1 MRIIIISIVRKGI
14 LIVIKI
20 IGLVCD
26 NVKKVVGS
34 RKNILIRYIIVN
46 YWYWV
51 VVLLRFLV
59 K

>member
-20 IGLVCD
+20 IGFVWD

-34 RKNILIRYIIVN
+34 KKNILIRYIIVN

-51 VVLLRFLV
+51 VELLRFLV

>member
-46 YWYWV
+46 Y
-51 VVLLRFLV
+51 
-59 K
+59 

>member
-20 IGLVCD
+20 IGFVCD

-34 RKNILIRYIIVN
+34 KKNILIRYIIVN

-51 VVLLRFLV
+51 VELLRFLV

>member
-20 IGLVCD
+20 IGFVCD

>member
-1 MRIIIISIVRKGI
+1 MRIIIIRIVRKGI

-20 IGLVCD
+20 IGFVCD

-34 RKNILIRYIIVN
+34 KKNILIRYIIVN

-51 VVLLRFLV
+51 VELLRFLV

>member
-20 IGLVCD
+20 IGFVCD

-51 VVLLRFLV
+51 VELLRFLV

>member
-20 IGLVCD
+20 IGFVCD

-34 RKNILIRYIIVN
+34 KKNILIRYIIVN
-46 YWYWV
+46 Y
-51 VVLLRFLV
+51 
-59 K
+59 

>member
-20 IGLVCD
+20 IGFVCD
-26 NVKKVVGS
+26 NVIKVVGS
-34 RKNILIRYIIVN
+34 KKNILIRYIIVN

-51 VVLLRFLV
+51 VELLRFLV

>member
-34 RKNILIRYIIVN
+34 KKNILIRYIIVN

-51 VVLLRFLV
+51 VELLRFLV